1 MNYIDYMDQGGQTN
15 NTYTTE
21 KDQVVYGPS
30 MSMKMVYHNFLKALK
45 DAAIQIKNSYA
56 KTTPVATSQ
65 SEFNHSN
72 NVPTS
77 DNSRKP
83 ISYKDFA
90 STGGA
95 SGFVLPHFMDR
106 Q

>member
-1 MNYIDYMDQGGQTN
+1 MNQGGQTDS
-15 NTYTTE
+15 TYTTE
-21 KDQVVYGPS
+21 KDPVVYGPS
-30 MSMKMVYHNFLKALK
+30 MSMKMVHHNFLKALK
-45 DAAIQIKNSYA
+45 DAAIQVKNSYA

-65 SEFNHSN
+65 SEFNYNN
-72 NVPTS
+72 NVSTS

-90 STGGA
+90 SIGGA
-95 SGFVLPHFMDR
+95 SGFVLSHFMDR